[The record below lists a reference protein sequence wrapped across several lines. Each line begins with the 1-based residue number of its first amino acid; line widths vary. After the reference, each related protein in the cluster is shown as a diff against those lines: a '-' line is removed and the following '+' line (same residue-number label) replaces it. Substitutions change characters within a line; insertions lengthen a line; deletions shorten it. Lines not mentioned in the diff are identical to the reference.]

1 MEIRNNTSSPSFGT
15 FVKPKDMDKLTHYLT
30 TKGRS
35 SDVVYS
41 IRNVVDK
48 QARNKH
54 FDLEFVDTDNSFRV
68 VAVSEEAKKLYAP
81 DKQVKVFPVKGDYQ
95 PSPLDATIQ
104 KIRQRREDLIQKNAS
119 PFRMFLNKIQ
129 SKVELTLQ
137 KFESHSFHLE
147 DLLPANLREASKCA
161 TKMSD
166 SVEKRIDTR
175 NTIESFFS

>member
-81 DKQVKVFPVKGDYQ
+81 DKQVKVFPVKGNYQ

-104 KIRQRREDLIQKNAS
+104 KIRQRREDLLQRNAS

-129 SKVELTLQ
+129 TKVELTLQ

-147 DLLPANLREASKCA
+147 DLLPANLREASKYA

-166 SVEKRIDTR
+166 SVEKRINTR